1 MPIRYERDDAS
12 RRVVVTV
19 EGPFAVAD
27 FLAVIERQ
35 RGDGSWTYGM
45 LYDLRGMTG
54 EPAIDDLRQFMSE
67 AERTTQPRG
76 PIGDP
81 GHRSGH
87 LRSGLHVCGTH
98 TRHADDRGLSRLGR
112 GRAVADG
119 SGDGDGERR
128 GVMVGWREYLGWDE
142 EVEQLET
149 RVKERLG
156 PLGGA

>member
-76 PIGDP
+76 PIAILATDP
-81 GHRSGH
+81 
-87 LRSGLHVCGTH
+87 
-98 TRHADDRGLSRLGR
+98 AIY
-112 GRAVADG
+112 GRACTYAALT
-119 SGDGDGERR
+119 RAT
-128 GVMVGWREYLGWDE
+128 LTI
-142 EVEQLET
+142 EVFRDWAEAEQWLTAQATAME
-149 RVKERLG
+149 K
-156 PLGGA
+156 GGA